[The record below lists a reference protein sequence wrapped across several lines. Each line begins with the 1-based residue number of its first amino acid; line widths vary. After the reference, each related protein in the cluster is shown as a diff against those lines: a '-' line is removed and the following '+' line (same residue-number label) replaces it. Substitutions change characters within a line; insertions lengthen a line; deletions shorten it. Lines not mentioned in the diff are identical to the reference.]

1 MKRLLFFTLLTGWAF
16 TLSAQD
22 IIIKENGDE
31 IKTKIIEVS
40 STEVKYKKF
49 GNESGPTFV
58 MLKSEIFMIK
68 YANGD
73 KEVIPLSAARQAAQ
87 QQPPQQQQQQAYAA
101 QPQQQQQQAYAA
113 QPQQQQQAYA
123 AQPRQA
129 AAVPEVQDDSKLS
142 YGAFHRKY
150 YKHNAFGLNLGVGFG
165 DNITMADLGVG
176 YLHNWMP
183 FLGTEFVKLRLGGG
197 VAEGGG
203 TIISTQLMTGLRGTI
218 PLGRSSNKAAFLA
231 FRIGAGGL
239 IGEADDLWGVC
250 TEYEFGL
257 HLTRTFYFS
266 MLINSQNASGYL
278 PYTSTGLR
286 VGFLFGR
293 TSGK

>member
-1 MKRLLFFTLLTGWAF
+1 MKKLLFFTLLAGWAF

-58 MLKSEIFMIK
+58 MPKSEIFMIK

-73 KEVIPLSAARQAAQ
+73 KEVIPVSAARQAA
-87 QQPPQQQQQQAYAA
+87 P
-101 QPQQQQQQAYAA
+101 QPQQGYAPQ
-113 QPQQQQQAYA
+113 QPQA
-123 AQPRQA
+123 AS
-129 AAVPEVQDDSKLS
+129 VPEVQDDSNLS

-165 DNITMADLGVG
+165 DDVTMADLGVG

-183 FLGTEFVKLRLGGG
+183 FLGAEFVKLRLGGG
-197 VAEGGG
+197 IADGGG
-203 TIISTQLMTGLRGTI
+203 SLISAQLMTGLRGTI
-218 PLGRSSNKAAFLA
+218 PLGRSNKAAFLA
-231 FRIGAGGL
+231 FRIGGGGL
-239 IGEADDLWGVC
+239 IGEANDLWGVC

-266 MLINSQNASGYL
+266 LLINSQNASGYL
-278 PYTSTGLR
+278 PYTSTGVRL
-286 VGFLFGR
+286 GFLFGR